1 MFKRYGWIVLV
12 MVPLGSFA
20 GLLVA
25 AVITY
30 LMPKK
35 YESGAIIQ
43 VMPRSQPAGMDGS
56 GSQAPPPPATE
67 VEILKSRKALEQVAA
82 NLELPNRWNV
92 DKETIIRILKSIV
105 EIHRIDGTDLIS
117 IRVRHTNKVDA
128 HDIAGELATVY
139 KANLAETD
147 ARESERYIQE
157 VSKMIR
163 DQEDKVEERR
173 KVLSAIV
180 RNKGI
185 IHTDSDDSQQA
196 ERNARQAFH
205 QLEQEKLQLESQIS
219 SLLKYDSDQ
228 LMIYAAGLNPPD
240 NVIRKLYPPYLEA
253 KRALDVMKTKGLGD
267 DHPSLRETAAQIE
280 MMRKQIDEGVVNL
293 RATLQAQ
300 LELAKDRLKS
310 VEKDWDEKAVKA
322 IKSSLDAQDYVDA
335 KREFETDQELLQQMK
350 LKLMGENIS
359 RKMVSDS
366 VQIHDEPVIAHVPIS
381 PNVTLNLVL
390 GAGLGFLLSPLM
402 ALPVMWLLNRS
413 RPAQTTA

>member
-1 MFKRYGWIVLV
+1 MFKRYWWMFFV
-12 MVPLGSFA
+12 MVPVGSFA

-30 LMPKK
+30 LMPRK
-35 YESGAIIQ
+35 YESEAVIE
-43 VMPRSQPAGMDGS
+43 VMQRHQTPGRDVSEPHYT
-56 GSQAPPPPATE
+56 TE
-67 VEILKSRKALEQVAA
+67 AEILKSRKALEQVAV
-82 NLELPNRWNV
+82 NLELPKRWNT
-92 DKETIIRILKSIV
+92 DKETAIHILKGTV
-105 EIHRIDGTDLIS
+105 KTRRIDGTDLIS
-117 IRVRHTNKVDA
+117 IRVRHTNKIDA
-128 HDIAGELATVY
+128 RDIAGELVSVY

-157 VSKMIR
+157 MNSLIR

-173 KVLSAIV
+173 KVLSTIV
-180 RNKGI
+180 RTKGI
-185 IHTDSDDSQQA
+185 IYTGSDDVQQA
-196 ERNARQAFH
+196 ERNALQAFH

-228 LMIYAAGLNPPD
+228 LLVYAAGLNPPD

-267 DHPSLRETAAQIE
+267 DHPSLRETAVQIE
-280 MMRKQIDEGVVNL
+280 MMRKQIDEGLVNL

-335 KREFETDQELLQQMK
+335 KREFESDQELLQQMK
-350 LKLMGENIS
+350 LKLVGEKIAL
-359 RKMVSDS
+359 KTAADS
-366 VQIHDEPVIAHVPIS
+366 VRIHDEPVIAQVPIS
-381 PNVTLNLVL
+381 PNVTLNLLL
-390 GAGLGFLLSPLM
+390 GTGAGFLLSPLM
-402 ALPVMWLLNRS
+402 ALPLMWLLNRT
-413 RPAQTTA
+413 RPAQTAA